1 LSEVKQNRAAL
12 EDREIAIGQPRHL
25 AEWLVREMLRLS
37 IAKRHA
43 RDTIGQAGLFQRPAH
58 TQIAYKTPR
67 QFGNP
72 IEGGQSQFGHP
83 ASPCAGSSK
92 GRVKGSRSDIS
103 GKFFRQ
109 RRPTAWGG
117 LALV

>member
-67 QFGNP
+67 QSGT
-72 IEGGQSQFGHP
+72 QSKVVRV
-83 ASPCAGSSK
+83 SSAI
-92 GRVKGSRSDIS
+92 R
-103 GKFFRQ
+103 
-109 RRPTAWGG
+109 
-117 LALV
+117 LLHALVQAKDG